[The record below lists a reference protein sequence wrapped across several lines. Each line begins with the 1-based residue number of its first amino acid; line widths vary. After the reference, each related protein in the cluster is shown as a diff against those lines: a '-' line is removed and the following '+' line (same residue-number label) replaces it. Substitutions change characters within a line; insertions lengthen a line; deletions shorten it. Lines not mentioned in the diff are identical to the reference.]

1 MAAADPIHQFRIEKL
16 VDFGQVNLPVLGRT
30 DLAFTNSHLAMTI
43 AFLAIVGFM
52 FAVTANMKVVPG
64 RMQAAG
70 EQLFSM
76 IDDLGESIIGHEGR
90 KLFPFVFTIFMFIL
104 AMNLLGLL
112 LTFTVTS
119 QLAITATFAVITIG
133 LVLAIGFAK
142 HGIGFFKLFVPGGVP
157 WYAIWLVVPI
167 EFVSFL
173 LRPFTLALRLFGNM
187 LGGHVALKVFAG
199 FVVALGAL
207 AAGGGMGF
215 LGLPGAVLPL
225 AMVVALTAL
234 ECLVAFLQAFVFA
247 VLTCIYLNDVV
258 NLGHGH

>member
-1 MAAADPIHQFRIEKL
+1 MAADPIEQFKIAKL
-16 VDFGQVNLPVLGRT
+16 VDFGQVDLPLFGRT

-43 AFLAIVGFM
+43 AFVAVVLFLSL
-52 FAVTANMKVVPG
+52 VTANMQVVPG
-64 RMQAAG
+64 RLQAVG
-70 EQLFSM
+70 EQLFTM
-76 IDDLGESIIGHEGR
+76 IDDLGESIIGHEGK
-90 KLFPFVFTIFMFIL
+90 KLFPFVFTVFSFIL

-119 QLAITATFAVITIG
+119 QLAITATFAVLTIG
-133 LVLAIGFAK
+133 LVLVIGFAK
-142 HGIGFFKLFVPGGVP
+142 HGLGFFKLFVPGGVP
-157 WYAIWLVVPI
+157 WYAIWLVIPI

-199 FVVALGAL
+199 FVVALGAM
-207 AAGGGMGF
+207 AAGGG
-215 LGLPGAVLPL
+215 LGMLGIPGAALSL
-225 AMVVALTAL
+225 SMVVALTAL

-247 VLTCIYLNDVV
+247 ALACVYLNDVV

>member
-1 MAAADPIHQFRIEKL
+1 MAADPIHQFQITKL
-16 VDFGQVNLPVLGRT
+16 IDFGQVTLPLIGKT
-30 DLAFTNSHLAMTI
+30 DLAFTNSHLAMTV
-43 AFLAIVGFM
+43 AFLLIVGFLSL
-52 FAVTANMKVVPG
+52 VTANMKVVPG
-64 RMQAAG
+64 RAHAVG

-76 IDDLGESIIGHEGR
+76 IDDLGHTIIGHEGR
-90 KLFPFVFTIFMFIL
+90 KLFPFIFTVFSFIL

-119 QLAITATFAVITIG
+119 QLAITATFAALTIG
-133 LVLAIGFAK
+133 VVLVIGFARN
-142 HGIGFFKLFVPGGVP
+142 GIGFFKLFVPSGVP

-173 LRPFTLALRLFGNM
+173 LRPITLALRLFGNM
-187 LGGHVALKVFAG
+187 LGGHVALTVFAG
-199 FVVALGAL
+199 FVVALGAM
-207 AAGGGMGF
+207 AAGGG
-215 LGLPGAVLPL
+215 LGLFGIPGAALSL

-234 ECLVAFLQAFVFA
+234 EWLVAFLQAFVFA